1 MPNCSKNWW
10 HGDTWRLF
18 FAETHGLTT
27 ITETVTI
34 SMPKCALPG
43 RTCRT
48 NVANAVFAWLDVCS
62 KTTEKKQRPSTTL
75 TSQSIQPQYHAIPHP
90 TITPMPQETGST
102 SPNIPQLLSNLPRP
116 STWPAPWGWSL
127 HHFVP
132 RRGTEAM
139 CSEQGWKL
147 RCKPSMCR
155 WRMILQEP
163 PHGLNNYVYYVYYIY
178 VCVSIIIYI
187 YHIISYHIML
197 YHHYMI
203 MWYLS
208 LSPSPSPWFINVYHY
223 LGCQYPSTRK
233 AAKGYVSSVWKWD
246 SFPTV
251 RCLTHCR
258 QMTWAS
264 NRYRHHPLQTPW
276 LHKMANFMDLDG
288 IEIFHNISRS

>member
-1 MPNCSKNWW
+1 MISTCPTVLKTDDMEIHGGCSSLKHMVWP
-10 HGDTWRLF
+10 RLLRRWPS
-18 FAETHGLTT
+18 ACLNVLCQE
-27 ITETVTI
+27 E
-34 SMPKCALPG
+34 
-43 RTCRT
+43 TCRT

-178 VCVSIIIYI
+178 IYIYVCVCIYNYIYI
-187 YHIISYHIML
+187 SYHIISYHVISSL
-197 YHHYMI
+197 YDYVI
-203 MWYLS
+203 SLS
-208 LSPSPSPWFINVYHY
+208 LS
-223 LGCQYPSTRK
+223 
-233 AAKGYVSSVWKWD
+233 
-246 SFPTV
+246 
-251 RCLTHCR
+251 
-258 QMTWAS
+258 
-264 NRYRHHPLQTPW
+264 
-276 LHKMANFMDLDG
+276 LHRLLLDL
-288 IEIFHNISRS
+288 